1 MRKIYFIL
9 TLLVGFGSLA
19 IAQSPANGPSDY
31 NQLMKDLA
39 TAAARTGYTAE
50 KTGATAAYIAL
61 IKQIAAE
68 GETAVA
74 EKAAKD
80 LLKNATKARVVQ
92 TRIAALD
99 ILFFVE
105 NLRASSKKSTLSK
118 KVSDAL
124 KDPDREYR
132 KGALNIASGYADK
145 EMYVEVIKVM
155 AKAAPE
161 VKVDI
166 LNWLGCEAEQLSR
179 QELIRNLDIRFDL
192 PARQVL
198 VAQLD
203 DKRKGEKPDEEMFR
217 VKEAAVWALVKIGDP
232 SFIPVLARL
241 LADGEERIVLIAQKG
256 LSVFPG
262 DIDAAVAK
270 AILRAANAG
279 KIAGVELLAQRRATA
294 NVNTVLEQLKS
305 DSPEVKAAAYAALK
319 DVVGERDLVNLC
331 GMLETADALA
341 IPPLQRAVQSSL
353 SGMETEKQVAFV
365 TRRMLQAGDQK
376 KHLYYRVLASTG
388 DSEALKNIVNDFY
401 AGPEVRQKAAFDAL
415 LHWPT
420 PEVADILFAICQD
433 TSLSSFF
440 EPAFSRYV
448 EWISDPSFTAE
459 ERLLNLRK
467 AMDMA
472 RTDEQKIS
480 FRNLYIKELE
490 RKEPFRLSAEEQEEG
505 FQVLFDG
512 TNMHEWQ
519 GNTVDYV
526 LEDGCISMVPS
537 KSFGGNLYTRKEYD
551 NFIYRFEFQLTP
563 AANNG
568 VGIRTPLEGDA
579 AYAGMEI
586 QILDCEHPVYK
597 DITPLQHHGSVYG
610 IIPAQAHALKP
621 VGEWNTEEIRAE
633 GDHIRVTVNG
643 VVVLEGNIREAVKNG
658 TPDGKEHP
666 GLFNKKGHI
675 GFLGHGSP
683 VKFRNI
689 RIKELK

>member
-9 TLLVGFGSLA
+9 TLLIGFGSLA
-19 IAQSPANGPSDY
+19 IAQSPVARPSAY

-39 TAAARTGYTAE
+39 TAAARAGYTAE

-61 IKQIAAE
+61 IKQVAAQ
-68 GETAVA
+68 GEVAVA
-74 EKAAKD
+74 EKAAKG

-105 NLRASSKKSTLSK
+105 NQRAPHKKSTLSK
-118 KVSDAL
+118 RVSDAL

-145 EMYVEVIKVM
+145 EIYIEVIKVM
-155 AKAAPE
+155 AKAGPE

-166 LNWLGCEAEQLSR
+166 LNWLGCEAEQPSK

-203 DKRKGEKPDEEMFR
+203 DKRKEEQGEDMFG
-217 VKEAAVWALVKIGDP
+217 VKEATVRALVKIGDP

-241 LADGEERIVLIAQKG
+241 LADGEERIVLLAQKA

-270 AILRAANAG
+270 AIPRAANAG

-341 IPPLQRAVQSSL
+341 IPPLQRAVLSSL
-353 SGMETEKQVAFV
+353 SGIEVEKQVAFV
-365 TRRMLQAGDQK
+365 TRRILQAGDQK

-448 EWISDPSFTAE
+448 EWILGPSFTAE

-480 FRNLYIKELE
+480 LRNLYIKELE
-490 RKEPFRLSAEEQEEG
+490 RKEPFRLSAEEQREG

-519 GNTVDYV
+519 GNTVDYI

-563 AANNG
+563 GANNG

-579 AYAGMEI
+579 AYVGMEI

-621 VGEWNTEEIRAE
+621 AGEWNTEEIRAE

-643 VVVLEGNIREAVKNG
+643 VVVLDGNIREAVKNG